1 MQVVRN
7 SNEQN
12 AAKRAKA
19 MFAVSLLLNVSACAG
34 VGREHDEAAVNA
46 DADRLWVRQV
56 NNAAAGQSTFQGST
70 KANSALAQEPVSSYT
85 VQAGDGLAD
94 IARRVTGSPGNWRA
108 IAEYNDPADPNALQ
122 VGDTLS
128 IPPNFLAGG
137 RSATSNE
144 DEFDSGTHESSRA
157 VDLLDVLSEVQ
168 DYDADFQAAITSRS
182 ISQRSIPIARSAQL
196 PQVALGYAGG
206 YYDFESD
213 SSDEYV
219 GQQLTLTLSQS
230 IYDRANAIA
239 VKQAKLTG
247 SVADKQLQVEHEDLV
262 IRVATSYFNVLTAMA
277 ELDYRQ
283 SDVDATRQQLRETE
297 NRYEV
302 GNIAFTDVAEAKA

>member
-1 MQVVRN
+1 M
-7 SNEQN
+7 
-12 AAKRAKA
+12 
-19 MFAVSLLLNVSACAG
+19 
-34 VGREHDEAAVNA
+34 
-46 DADRLWVRQV
+46 
-56 NNAAAGQSTFQGST
+56 
-70 KANSALAQEPVSSYT
+70 
-85 VQAGDGLAD
+85 
-94 IARRVTGSPGNWRA
+94 
-108 IAEYNDPADPNALQ
+108 
-122 VGDTLS
+122 
-128 IPPNFLAGG
+128 AGG

-219 GQQLTLTLSQS
+219 GQQL
-230 IYDRANAIA
+230 
-239 VKQAKLTG
+239 
-247 SVADKQLQVEHEDLV
+247 
-262 IRVATSYFNVLTAMA
+262 
-277 ELDYRQ
+277 
-283 SDVDATRQQLRETE
+283 RETE

-302 GNIAFTDVAEAKA
+302 GNIAFTDVAEAMPQSDLAAASAITARAQFNGAL